1 MYLSIYVCK
10 YLCIYVL
17 IDSCFVYFQFR
28 CNFYYLYTLTYI
40 NPYIQVYIYIV
51 QVHYMDL
58 LAPPTGFRCLPIVF
72 FFNFLFFSIL
82 IVSPPEIDKRL
93 SSTNASQFG
102 LINECNSNAF
112 SHLLDGQYAIRT
124 KC

>member
-40 NPYIQVYIYIV
+40 NTYILVYIYS
-51 QVHYMDL
+51 
-58 LAPPTGFRCLPIVF
+58 TGTLYAFACATDWLSLPSYSF
-72 FFNFLFFSIL
+72 FFNSLFFSIL
-82 IVSPPEIDKRL
+82 IVSLPEIDKRL